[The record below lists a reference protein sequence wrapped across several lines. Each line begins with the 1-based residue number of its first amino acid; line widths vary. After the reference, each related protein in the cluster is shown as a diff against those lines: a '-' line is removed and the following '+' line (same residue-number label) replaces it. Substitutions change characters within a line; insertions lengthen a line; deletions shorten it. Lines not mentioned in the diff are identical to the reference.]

1 MVLQVASIIF
11 NDSAS
16 QFNKDLTDFLR
27 RNLETAIRKGRM
39 TFVYRVAG
47 AADLAEL
54 RAQGIKRLPA
64 MTLANQTFIGVPD
77 IIDEIRR
84 RVKTSKSEAIE
95 KSEDEIVR
103 DYQMKALGDIKKDA
117 DGKFV
122 INDEPEDNDDAR
134 LRADFQREI
143 ERRGSSIG
151 HDDKGGGTAERR
163 LAKDPPPRPP
173 ARARE
178 VDRDDDDYDDRAPP
192 KQQRQQH
199 MPAMPAMT
207 QRVDNLANPG
217 MGDALASLQRIGR
230 HATGDDAKDD
240 ALMARLLER
249 MGGD

>member
-134 LRADFQREI
+134 LRANFQREI

-163 LAKDPPPRPP
+163 LAKDPPPRQPS
-173 ARARE
+173 RARE
-178 VDRDDDDYDDRAPP
+178 VDRDDDYEDRTPP

>member
-27 RNLETAIRKGRM
+27 RNLETAIRKGKM
-39 TFVYRVAG
+39 TFVYRIAAAG
-47 AADLAEL
+47 DLAEL

-64 MTLANQTFIGVPD
+64 MTLSNQTFIGVPE
-77 IIDEIRR
+77 IIEEIRR
-84 RVKTSKSEAIE
+84 RVKTSKSEAVE

-117 DGKFV
+117 EGKFV
-122 INDEPEDNDDAR
+122 INDEPESDDKDR
-134 LRADFQREI
+134 LMADFQREI
-143 ERRGSSIG
+143 ERRGTAIG
-151 HDDKGGGTAERR
+151 HEEKGGTAERR
-163 LAKDPPPRPP
+163 MARDPPPRPP
-173 ARARE
+173 ARGRD
-178 VDRDDDDYDDRAPP
+178 VDRDDDYEERAPP
-192 KQQRQQH
+192 RPQKQQQPKP
-199 MPAMPAMT
+199 PAFN
-207 QRVDNLANPG
+207 QRIDNLANPG

-240 ALMARLLER
+240 AMMARLLER